1 VSISKG
7 LRVLHTPKVMILVVL
22 LGLAPMLAAA
32 GEVAEADANR
42 KKPLQRCDQLSDK
55 AEIECLKKARER
67 IVEARRKRETAS
79 TKAVPAAA
87 SSTPTAD
94 KKDAA
99 AIPSVKK

>member
-1 VSISKG
+1 M
-7 LRVLHTPKVMILVVL
+7 LHTPKATILAVL
-22 LGLAPMLAAA
+22 LGLTPALAAA

-79 TKAVPAAA
+79 TKAAPAGADRTSAA
-87 SSTPTAD
+87 E
-94 KKDAA
+94 KKDAS
-99 AIPSVKK
+99 AIPSPKK